1 MPTIQI
7 PILFDVDNLDAPL
20 TIFGEQGTNFFH
32 HHTEFTI
39 AKSANGLTVND
50 MKTIHV
56 GDSADD
62 TPNNIFY
69 CTSRKNLDTLCDKI
83 ADAII
88 QGALVNTNFATK
100 NVPIG
105 GNQNR
110 TVFDTTMGTGN
121 LGEQMAKIACIH
133 LVGHPLAQALFAN
146 EQEITDALLQQP
158 HTNNTNGGDAFQSF
172 NDTSDSKYTKSDTTQ
187 ITYTANYYHTK
198 LAQQLGKLLGG
209 AASGTTTNLNVS
221 STTAVGVPKSTGRA
235 NAQIKAIFEQL
246 MNVTGRSTGI
256 ATAKEVDTNADNT
269 TTAPLPFE
277 DSDILVFY
285 IRGKI
290 KLQVET
296 AVMGAGTVSL
306 KNGSGNVIA
315 NDSDFATGNSSS
327 VSTISSSFPGTATND
342 YETLKFNWMGNSGKT
357 NPVFNEKVTDLTS
370 GDILDCHTMR
380 ISVELQG

>member
-62 TPNNIFY
+62 TPSNIFY

-83 ADAII
+83 ADSII

-105 GNQNR
+105 GNQSR
-110 TVFDTTMGTGN
+110 TVFNTTMGTGN

-133 LVGHPLAQALFAN
+133 LVGHPLAQALFTN
-146 EQEITDALLQQP
+146 EQQITDALLEQP

-172 NDTSDSKYTKSDTTQ
+172 NDSSDSKYTKSDTTQ
-187 ITYTANYYHTK
+187 VTYTANYYHTK
-198 LAQQLGKLLGG
+198 LSQQLGALLGG
-209 AASGTTTNLNVS
+209 AASGTTNNLNVS
-221 STTAVGVPKSTGRA
+221 STTAIGVPKSTGRA

-246 MNVTGRSTGI
+246 MNITGRSTGI
-256 ATAKEVDTNADNT
+256 ATAKEVDGNPANT
-269 TTAPLPFE
+269 TTAALPFE
-277 DSDILVFY
+277 DGDVLVFY

-290 KLQVET
+290 RLQVET
-296 AVMGAGTVSL
+296 AVMGAGTVTL
-306 KNGSGNVIA
+306 KNGAGNVIA
-315 NDSDFATGNSSS
+315 SDSDYSTGNASS
-327 VSTISSSFPGTATND
+327 VSTIASSFPGTANND
-342 YETLKFNWMGNSGKT
+342 YESGKFNWMGNAGKT
-357 NPVFNEKVTDLTS
+357 NPVFNEKVTNLTE
-370 GDILDCHTMR
+370 GDVLDCHTMR